1 MEIFITGGTGYLGKY
16 IVKDLST
23 QVDCIYLLVQG
34 KYLKRAQKDFSTLKN
49 VIPVAGDIKSPQIFD
64 SAAVGEKLKN
74 SIDLILHGA
83 GCSEYNADYFTCFFK
98 NVVGTQ
104 NVLQFAK
111 TLPNLKII
119 HYISTLAVN
128 GDYRGKLAEDELNHG
143 QKFSNHFAKSKF
155 DAELIFR
162 DFDLGA
168 CKKKIYRLGALVGD
182 NFEGE
187 LPKSRG
193 PYPFFE
199 KLVNL
204 RPKRFLLETLKYL
217 PMPIEKKSIIPL
229 IPVKDASKILST
241 YILNPKGREKIKCH
255 HVYSDDCP
263 TLGEFIQESFE
274 KFGLPVSIVPTSN
287 PVANNPIM
295 EKIGLPK
302 EFISNLFPIK
312 TIQGSNSKVS
322 FPGGHKS
329 VYNKYK
335 FELID
340 SVKKKFFTP

>member
-1 MEIFITGGTGYLGKY
+1 MEIFITGGTGYLGRY
-16 IVKDLST
+16 MVKELST
-23 QVDCIYLLVQG
+23 QVDSVYLLVQR
-34 KYLKRAQKDFSTLKN
+34 KYLKRAQKDFSSFKN
-49 VIPVAGDIKSPQIFD
+49 VIPLAGDIKSPQIFD
-64 SAAVGEKLKN
+64 SPEDGEKLRDK
-74 SIDLILHGA
+74 IDLIVHGA
-83 GCSEYNADYFTCFFK
+83 GCSEHDADYFTCFFK

-111 TLPNLKII
+111 TVSNLKLV
-119 HYISTLAVN
+119 HYVSTLAVN
-128 GDYRGKLAEDELNHG
+128 GDYKGKLAEEGLNHG

-162 DFDLGA
+162 EFDLGSV
-168 CKKKIYRLGALVGD
+168 KKRIYRLGALVGD

-187 LPKSRG
+187 LPRSRG

-199 KLVNL
+199 RLINL

-217 PMPIEKKSIIPL
+217 PMPFEKKSIIPL
-229 IPVKDASKILST
+229 IPVRDASKILSS

-263 TLGEFIQESFE
+263 TLGEFIQDAFE

-287 PVANNPIM
+287 PIANNPIM

-312 TIQGSNSKVS
+312 TIQGGDSKDS

-340 SVKKKFFTP
+340 SVKKKFFSP

>member
-16 IVKDLST
+16 IVGDLST
-23 QVDCIYLLVQG
+23 KVDRVYLLVQG
-34 KYLKRAQKDFSTLKN
+34 KYLKRVQKDFQSLKN
-49 VIPVAGDIKSPQIFD
+49 VIPIAGDIKSPQIFD
-64 SAAVGEKLKN
+64 HEEDKNKLKN
-74 SIDLILHGA
+74 KIDVIVHGA

-104 NVLQFAK
+104 NVLHFAK
-111 TLPNLKII
+111 TIPNLKYI
-119 HYISTLAVN
+119 HYVSTLAVN
-128 GDYRGKLAEDELNHG
+128 GDYKGKLTEEDLNHG

-162 DFDLGA
+162 EFDLGTS
-168 CKKKIYRLGALVGD
+168 KKRIYRLGALVGD

-187 LPKSRG
+187 IPRSKG

-199 KLVNL
+199 RLVNL
-204 RPKRFLLETLKYL
+204 RPKKFLLETLKYL

-229 IPVKDASKILST
+229 IPVRDGSKIVST
-241 YILNPKGREKIKCH
+241 YILNPQKRDKLKCY

-263 TLGEFIQESFE
+263 TLGEFIQEAFE
-274 KFGLPVSIVPTSN
+274 KLGLPVSIVPTQN
-287 PVANNPIM
+287 PILPNPIM

-302 EFISNLFPIK
+302 EFIANLFPIRPS
-312 TIQGSNSKVS
+312 QGGNSKVT

-329 VYNKYK
+329 AYNKYK
-335 FELID
+335 IELID
-340 SVKKKFFTP
+340 SVKKKFFLP